1 MAELVTAT
9 GVLALLADEEVELK
23 VFALQT
29 LNEDIDTVWFEVAPA
44 VTDMYVVARYPLLSD
59 LHFEFKLECKS
70 TFKSGYA
77 YNTTWLTPLP
87 SLPP

>member
-1 MAELVTAT
+1 MPGLVTAT

-44 VTDMYVVARYPLLSD
+44 VTDMYVAKPLLTYPIHT
-59 LHFEFKLECKS
+59 LAH
-70 TFKSGYA
+70 
-77 YNTTWLTPLP
+77 TTVESSSI
-87 SLPP
+87 SLDIALFI